1 MIGHN
6 ICFYGEIWLI
16 ILVTPSYPE
25 HCDPYVAYN
34 LIMACNVVL
43 LTMTSLLTLKVPI
56 TIAGDDIH
64 KYFFIV
70 FQRK

>member
-6 ICFYGEIWLI
+6 ICLDGSNDRSQHMFLWRNMANYPQI

-34 LIMACNVVL
+34 LIMACN
-43 LTMTSLLTLKVPI
+43 
-56 TIAGDDIH
+56 
-64 KYFFIV
+64 IV
-70 FQRK
+70 